1 MQRKIIFGG
10 CVSLTPAITSS
21 SCISK
26 SQGGVP
32 VMLQK
37 HESVV
42 CISKGNRVEAGT
54 VVLQGRSV
62 MYTTEHSLA

>member
-1 MQRKIIFGG
+1 MQRKIIFGD